1 MTEKMSKDTTRKGI
15 FALCVCAFV
24 HSYLLISVFPYSGFM
39 AIDLIASVDEENA
52 GTYAGLIASAFMF
65 GRAISSYGWGQVAD
79 VYGRTFVLLASL
91 LLSLVFSILFGLSTS
106 FPLALFWRF
115 FL

>member
-1 MTEKMSKDTTRKGI
+1 MSKNATTTGI
-15 FALCVCAFV
+15 IALCACAFG
-24 HSYLLISVFPYSGFM
+24 HSYLLISVFSYSGFI
-39 AIDLIASVDEENA
+39 AIDLIPSVDEENA

-65 GRAISSYGWGQVAD
+65 GRSITSYGWGQIAD

-91 LLSLVFSILFGLSTS
+91 MLSLVFSILFGLSTS